1 MRLTIGKRLGTGFGP
16 MIALIALVA
25 IVVFFKVRDVNT
37 IQQRVL
43 SLRVPAAM
51 RGIQLRNGI
60 NRSLAD
66 LRGYMILGTQ
76 H

>member
-1 MRLTIGKRLGTGFGP
+1 MRLTIGNKLGTGFGL
-16 MIALIALVA
+16 MIALIAMVA

-43 SLRVPAAM
+43 NLRVPTAM
-51 RGIQLRNGI
+51 TGIQLRNGI

-66 LRGYMILGTQ
+66 LCGYMILGTQ